1 MNVMGVDPP
10 ACCKAFREPVG
21 PDVLEDGI
29 GFVKILQEILDS
41 NDSGTES
48 LTKMG
53 ETKLSCVC
61 CEDTEGSQD
70 PDLLEEGLSPEL
82 FAALVLSLIA
92 EGMENNAVSCKF
104 SNEHLSVN
112 EDILFPIADCK
123 DGNPVLEIGDI
134 EQKLRDKIG
143 ALLEAVSALL
153 LRNNGHDEFIQSS
166 GISDKET
173 VNAILFEIYGAVDEV
188 LAEFG
193 KAVNVSVENLKEEL
207 GNIFESVTEIF
218 LGEVSQKPLSFGDEG
233 LSEGKPCNSAAGT
246 NAAVLWKSE
255 ALNNKELVREIAAKI
270 TTKLTTQN
278 LARTGAAVSEELLSE
293 ESKALVDERAI
304 KELVAEVATK
314 VSERLTKLVDSF
326 NLDLSARKMGT
337 NADLNSTN
345 QKNSPEKISFHG
357 DFNGKTSPL
366 SKGAFH
372 EGDFTSSFS
381 AANDFSKKNDGANVA
396 VKVKGGAE
404 EEVGFQGGFE
414 KAPVFKSVDNQVFV
428 PKTAGEYGIMGKD
441 EKGFLGQVIR
451 KFEVLLLGGRKEA
464 YLRLEPK
471 ELGTL
476 RIKIVM
482 EDGMISAR
490 LEANNHMV
498 KSVLEANL
506 ANLKQS
512 LEDKGFNIKGFQVS
526 VGEHFNK
533 GNSGES
539 QGHSS
544 FSPRGS
550 TKQPLPLLSD
560 ERPGR
565 LQETMDFLGNQV
577 VNYLV

>member
-1 MNVMGVDPP
+1 VNASEVVSLG
-10 ACCKAFREPVG
+10 CCEIPQESVVQNESNDGGNFEK
-21 PDVLEDGI
+21 VLEQALNLNGL
-29 GFVKILQEILDS
+29 KEES
-41 NDSGTES
+41 STE
-48 LTKMG
+48 TMEKKWPCFKG
-53 ETKLSCVC
+53 AE
-61 CEDTEGSQD
+61 ESQD
-70 PDLLEEGLSPEL
+70 PDLSEEGLPLEL
-82 FAALVLSLIA
+82 FA
-92 EGMENNAVSCKF
+92 EGAGNNIVSCKF
-104 SNEHLSVN
+104 SDEHLSVN
-112 EDILFPIADCK
+112 EDILFPMADCK

-134 EQKLRDKIG
+134 EQELRDKIG
-143 ALLEAVSALL
+143 VLLGAVLALL
-153 LRNNGHDEFIQSS
+153 LQNNGHDEFIQSS
-166 GISDKET
+166 GIPNEET
-173 VNAILFEIYGAVDEV
+173 VNVILSEIYGAVDEV
-188 LAEFG
+188 PAEFG
-193 KAVNVSVENLKEEL
+193 KAINVSVENLKEEL
-207 GNIFESVTEIF
+207 GNIFESVTEMF
-218 LGEVSQKPLSFGDEG
+218 SGEVSQKPVFFGDEG
-233 LSEGKPCNSAAGT
+233 LSEGRLCSSAART
-246 NAAVLWKSE
+246 DAAVLWKSE
-255 ALNNKELVREIAAKI
+255 VLNNKGLVREIVAKV
-270 TTKLTTQN
+270 TAKLTTQN
-278 LARTGAAVSEELLSE
+278 LARTDAAVSEELFSG
-293 ESKALVDERAI
+293 ESKTLVDERAI
-304 KELVAEVATK
+304 KEFVAEVVTK

-326 NLDLSARKMGT
+326 NLDLSSRKTGI
-337 NADLNSTN
+337 NADLNSTD

-357 DFNGKTSPL
+357 NFNGKASP
-366 SKGAFH
+366 SSEGAFH

-451 KFEVLLLGGRKEA
+451 KFEVLLLGGREEA

-539 QGHSS
+539 QGHHS

>member
-1 MNVMGVDPP
+1 MNVMGVDSS
-10 ACCKAFREPVG
+10 ACCKAFQESVG
-21 PDVLEDGI
+21 PNASEDEI
-29 GFVKILQEILDS
+29 GFVKILQKILDS
-41 NDSGTES
+41 DESGTES

-53 ETKLSCVC
+53 ETKLSCAC
-61 CEDTEGSQD
+61 CEDIEGSQD
-70 PDLLEEGLSPEL
+70 PDLLEEGLPPGL
-82 FAALVLSLIA
+82 FAALALSLIA
-92 EGMENNAVSCKF
+92 EGTGNNVVSRKF
-104 SNEHLSVN
+104 SDEHPSVN
-112 EDILFPIADCK
+112 EDISFPMTDCK
-123 DGNPVLEIGDI
+123 DGKPVLEIGDI

-143 ALLEAVSALL
+143 VILEAVLALL
-153 LRNNGHDEFIQSS
+153 LQNNGHDEFIQSS
-166 GISDKET
+166 GISGKET
-173 VNAILFEIYGAVDEV
+173 VDAILSEIYRAVDEV
-188 LAEFG
+188 PAEFG
-193 KAVNVSVENLKEEL
+193 KAVNVSVENPKEEL

-218 LGEVSQKPLSFGDEG
+218 SGDASQKPVSFGDEG
-233 LSEGKPCNSAAGT
+233 LSEEKPCSSAART
-246 NAAVLWKSE
+246 DAAVSWKSE
-255 ALNNKELVREIAAKI
+255 TLNNKGFVREIVAKI
-270 TTKLTTQN
+270 TAKLTTQN
-278 LARTGAAVSEELLSE
+278 LARTDAAVSEELFSG

-304 KELVAEVATK
+304 KELVAEVVTK

-326 NLDLSARKMGT
+326 NPNPSARKMGI
-337 NADLNSTN
+337 NADPNPSN

-357 DFNGKTSPL
+357 DFNGKTS
-366 SKGAFH
+366 
-372 EGDFTSSFS
+372 SSSS

-414 KAPVFKSVDNQVFV
+414 KAPVSKSVDNQVFV
-428 PKTAGEYGIMGKD
+428 PKTAGEYGTMGKD

-451 KFEVLLLGGRKEA
+451 KFEILLSGGREEA

-512 LEDKGFNIKGFQVS
+512 LEDKGFNIKDFQVS

-533 GNSGES
+533 GNRGES
-539 QGHSS
+539 QSHHS
-544 FSPRGS
+544 FSPRGL

-565 LQETMDFLGNQV
+565 LRETMDFLGNQV

>member
-1 MNVMGVDPP
+1 MNVMGVDSS
-10 ACCKAFREPVG
+10 ACCKAFQESVG
-21 PDVLEDGI
+21 PDVSEDGI
-29 GFVKILQEILDS
+29 GFVKILQKILDS
-41 NDSGTES
+41 DESGTES
-48 LTKMG
+48 LTKMV
-53 ETKLSCVC
+53 ETKLSCAC
-61 CEDTEGSQD
+61 CEDIEGSQD
-70 PDLLEEGLSPEL
+70 PDLLEEGLPPGL

-92 EGMENNAVSCKF
+92 EGTGNNVVSCKF
-104 SNEHLSVN
+104 SDEHPSVN
-112 EDILFPIADCK
+112 EDISFPMTDCK

-143 ALLEAVSALL
+143 VILEAVLALL
-153 LRNNGHDEFIQSS
+153 LQNNGHDEFIQSS
-166 GISDKET
+166 GISGKET
-173 VNAILFEIYGAVDEV
+173 VDAILSEIYRAVDEV
-188 LAEFG
+188 PAEFG
-193 KAVNVSVENLKEEL
+193 KAVNVSVENPKEEL

-218 LGEVSQKPLSFGDEG
+218 SGDASQKPVSFGDEG
-233 LSEGKPCNSAAGT
+233 LSEEKACSSAGRT
-246 NAAVLWKSE
+246 DAAVSWKSE
-255 ALNNKELVREIAAKI
+255 TLNNKGLVREIVAKI
-270 TTKLTTQN
+270 TAKLTTQN
-278 LARTGAAVSEELLSE
+278 LARTDAAVSEELFSG

-304 KELVAEVATK
+304 KELVAEVVTK

-326 NLDLSARKMGT
+326 NPNPSARKMGI
-337 NADLNSTN
+337 NADINPSN

-357 DFNGKTSPL
+357 DFNGKTSSS

-404 EEVGFQGGFE
+404 EVGFQGGFE

-428 PKTAGEYGIMGKD
+428 PKTAGEYGTMGKD

-451 KFEVLLLGGRKEA
+451 KFEILLSGGREEA

-498 KSVLEANL
+498 KSILEANL

-512 LEDKGFNIKGFQVS
+512 LEGKGFNIKDFQVS

-533 GNSGES
+533 GNRGES
-539 QGHSS
+539 QSHRS
-544 FSPRGS
+544 FSPRGL